1 MSNTAQE
8 PLANAQSDEL
18 IFAQEDDKIALAEA
32 TEFDTLAKS
41 WKILIVDD
49 DAEVHEVTKLAL
61 SDFVFEN
68 KALMFM
74 SAYSAQEAKQLMR
87 AHPDTAIVFL
97 DVVMETDDAGL
108 QVAQYIREELANSLT
123 RIILRTGQPGQ
134 APETLV
140 AVNYGI
146 DDYKTKTELTAQKLF
161 IAVVTALRAFS
172 TLMQMLEISQ
182 GLKLDLLHYQQV
194 SIEPELSEQQAQ
206 TNGEVLKRSL
216 PSLQATQPRSEPYEK
231 LELLGQLLVEVTHD
245 MMHPPNAGALYT
257 MSMIT
262 RIARMVLRLT
272 DEHSAKLGLSQ
283 SKLTVLMYLNNEP
296 EQCASPSSLAKHC
309 GISRAAMTGLLDGLE
324 QEGYVERDENPFDR
338 RALRIKLTVKGQQFL
353 TWIEPQ
359 DPYELSKLMN
369 ALDGVE
375 RQKFIELARTV
386 LTLFEER
393 ATKQSAE

>member
-1 MSNTAQE
+1 MSNAAQE
-8 PLANAQSDEL
+8 PLAHAHSDEF
-18 IFAQEDDKIALAEA
+18 IFAQEDDAIADAEA
-32 TEFDTLAKS
+32 TEFNPLKRS

-49 DAEVHEVTKLAL
+49 DTEVHEVTKLAL
-61 SDFVFEN
+61 SDFTFED
-68 KALMFM
+68 KALTFM
-74 SAYSAQEAKQLMR
+74 SAYSAQEAKQLIR

-97 DVVMETDDAGL
+97 DVVMETDAAGL
-108 QVAQYIREELANSLT
+108 QVVQYIREELANPLT
-123 RIILRTGQPGQ
+123 RIILRTGQPGE

-140 AVNYGI
+140 AAKYGI

-161 IAVVTALRAFS
+161 ITVVTALRAFS

-182 GLKLDLLHYQQV
+182 GLKLDLLRYQQAA
-194 SIEPELSEQQAQ
+194 IAPELSERQAQ
-206 TNGEVLKRSL
+206 TNGEALERSL
-216 PSLQATQPRSEPYEK
+216 QRLQTAPLKAEPRAK
-231 LELLGQLLVEVTHD
+231 LELLGQLVAEVAHD

-283 SKLTVLMYLNNEP
+283 SKLTVLMYLNDEP
-296 EQCASPSSLAKHC
+296 EQCASPSSLAKYC

-324 QEGYVERDENPFDR
+324 QEGYVERDENPSDR
-338 RALRIKLTVKGQQFL
+338 RALRIKLTLKGQQFL
-353 TWIEPQ
+353 AWIEPQ
-359 DPYELSKLMN
+359 DQYELSKLMS

-386 LTLFEER
+386 LKLFEEQ
-393 ATKQSAE
+393 AIGQIDV